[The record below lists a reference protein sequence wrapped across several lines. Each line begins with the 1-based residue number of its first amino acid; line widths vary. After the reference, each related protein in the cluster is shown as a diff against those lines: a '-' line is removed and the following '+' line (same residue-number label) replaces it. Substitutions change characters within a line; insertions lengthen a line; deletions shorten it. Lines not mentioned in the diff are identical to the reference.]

1 MEIEELGMII
11 QAVGDER
18 VAERTEA
25 LGRIFSGAKLR
36 SLRKARGWSQAQLAM
51 KSGLRVSRISLL
63 ENNHVADPRFSAVLT
78 LAEALGCCADEL
90 A

>member
-1 MEIEELGMII
+1 MET
-11 QAVGDER
+11 AVVER
-18 VAERTEA
+18 VGSA
-25 LGRIFSGAKLR
+25 FSGEKLR
-36 SLRKARGWSQAQLAM
+36 AMRKARGWSQAQLAM